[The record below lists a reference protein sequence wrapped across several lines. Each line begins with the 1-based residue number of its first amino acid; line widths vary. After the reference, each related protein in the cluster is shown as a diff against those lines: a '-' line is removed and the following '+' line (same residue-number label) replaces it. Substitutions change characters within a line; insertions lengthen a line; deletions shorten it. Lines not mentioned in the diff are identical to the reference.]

1 MAAVLTELRSDGI
14 AVIRLNRPEKRN
26 ALDTATLSALNRALS
41 DLAAAADVHVLILST
56 TSIRAL
62 CAGAD
67 IGETLDDAGALRR
80 AQAFADLYA
89 GVEAFPV
96 PTIAV
101 CVGHCVG
108 AGAEIAAGVDL
119 RVGGDNLAMA
129 WAGARLG
136 VPVGPARLAPL
147 VGLARAKE
155 LVFTGRVLDAAAADE
170 FGLLHRVA
178 PATQAEAAALE
189 LATAVAAQ
197 PADGLRRLKALFRDL
212 DGSAER
218 VGRENT
224 GLVEFQRS
232 GAGLPRRR

>member
-1 MAAVLTELRSDGI
+1 MA
-14 AVIRLNRPEKRN
+14 
-26 ALDTATLSALNRALS
+26 
-41 DLAAAADVHVLILST
+41 DLAVDDDVRVLILST
-56 TSIRAL
+56 TSTRAL

-67 IGETLDDAGALRR
+67 IGETLDDAGALER

-108 AGAEIAAGVDL
+108 AGAELAAGVDL
-119 RVGGDNLAMA
+119 RVGGDNLALA

-136 VPVGPARLAPL
+136 VPVGPARLSPL
-147 VGLARAKE
+147 VGVARAKE
-155 LVFTGRVLDAAAADE
+155 LVFTGRVLDAAAAAE
-170 FGLLHRVA
+170 LGLLYRVT
-178 PATQAEAAALE
+178 PAEEADAAALE
-189 LATAVAAQ
+189 LATAIAAQ
-197 PADGLRRLKALFRDL
+197 PSDGLRRLKALFRDL
-212 DGSAER
+212 DTSADR
-218 VGRENT
+218 VARENT